1 MKIHYFT
8 REEMVSFG
16 NYLLSDARTEAKM
29 QHPEFNQEQKEE
41 SLKQVSHADVSNWFD
56 TQIVELAE

>member
-16 NYLLSDARTEAKM
+16 NYLLSDARKEAKM
-29 QHPEFNQEQKEE
+29 QDPELNQEQKKE

-56 TQIVELAE
+56 TQVVELAE

>member
-16 NYLLSDARTEAKM
+16 NYLLSDARKEAKM
-29 QHPEFNQEQKEE
+29 QDPEFNQEQKNE

>member
-29 QHPEFNQEQKEE
+29 QHPEFNKEQKED
-41 SLKQVSHADVSNWFD
+41 SLKNVSHADVRNWFD
-56 TQIVELAE
+56 TQIVEPAE

>member
-1 MKIHYFT
+1 MKIYYFT

-29 QHPEFNQEQKEE
+29 QHPEFNQERKEE
-41 SLKQVSHADVSNWFD
+41 CLKQVSHADVSNWFD